1 MDARYAA
8 GRRSL
13 RADSALEPDDARRD
27 MERAFGS
34 PRRCVWTMF
43 GTTLGF
49 WRHLRGYAEVDAL
62 SLFRQYSL
70 RHMARHVG
78 RLVVSAPA
86 TIRRARRMN
95 RRWPGS
101 DDGPSLE
108 RTLA

>member
-70 RHMARHVG
+70 RHMAPSPIRTI
-78 RLVVSAPA
+78 SATSPIS
-86 TIRRARRMN
+86 TTTMMTNRM
-95 RRWPGS
+95 G
-101 DDGPSLE
+101 
-108 RTLA
+108 